1 MFTRVLTVALPLA
14 LAWSAAAWAQT
25 VIENLDGPVLLSA
38 EAISYEREPGV
49 ATASGNVELIS
60 GDRVLRADT
69 VSYDEQ
75 KDLVTARGN
84 VAILEPSGEVLFA
97 EYAELSDQLRN
108 GFVSEI
114 RMLMT
119 DESRLAANS
128 ANRSDGNRTEMSK
141 AVFSACQSCPK
152 HPNRPPLWQIKAYR
166 VTHVQSER
174 RIDYRDA
181 FLEVFGIPVAY
192 TPFFSHPDPTVKRK
206 SGFLSPTYGSSSEL
220 GAKLE
225 VPYYFNLA
233 PHRGATFSPLFTSK
247 EGVVLAGEYR
257 ELIDSGPLNF
267 QGSVTHVDERNENNA
282 KTGSKETRGHVKAT
296 GAFDIDD
303 TWRWGFAAERSTD
316 DTYLRRYDFSNE
328 DTLTSNIYLE
338 GFRGRSYASANA
350 FTFQG
355 LRLEDEPGE
364 TPLVLPELNYNFVG
378 QPGSFGQHWGIDA
391 NALVLNRSGSTD
403 SRRLSLGVNWQLP
416 HTSESGQLFN
426 LATSLRGDLYHVNEV
441 ADPSNPTN
449 SISGFKGRALPKIA
463 LDWRYPLVR
472 KQRNISQIVEPVVA
486 VIAAPVG
493 GNSDEI
499 PNEDSQRF
507 EFDDTN
513 LFSTNRFSGLDR
525 WEGGPRVNYGL
536 RLGAYGIGGG
546 YSSALIGQSLRWRGD
561 STFANKTGL
570 EDRRSDYVGRLNI
583 TPGRYFDYVHRFRL
597 DRDRFSI
604 RRNEI
609 DLALG
614 PKAVRFNVGYV
625 ALSRDL
631 TTDELNSR
639 EEGRLSSRVQI
650 TNFWS
655 ANASTRRDLA
665 GEGDTLSWEVGL
677 DYIDECIELG
687 VKLDRNFTQDR
698 DVQPSTNFVLRI
710 KLKHLG

>member
-687 VKLDRNFTQDR
+687 VKLDRNFTQYR

>member
-1 MFTRVLTVALPLA
+1 
-14 LAWSAAAWAQT
+14 
-25 VIENLDGPVLLSA
+25 
-38 EAISYEREPGV
+38 
-49 ATASGNVELIS
+49 
-60 GDRVLRADT
+60 
-69 VSYDEQ
+69 
-75 KDLVTARGN
+75 
-84 VAILEPSGEVLFA
+84 
-97 EYAELSDQLRN
+97 
-108 GFVSEI
+108 
-114 RMLMT
+114 
-119 DESRLAANS
+119 
-128 ANRSDGNRTEMSK
+128 MSI
-141 AVFSACQSCPK
+141 CPK

>member
-1 MFTRVLTVALPLA
+1 MFTRVLAVVFALS
-14 LAWSAAAWAQT
+14 LAWSATARAQT
-25 VIENLDGPVLLSA
+25 VTENPDGPVLLSA
-38 EAISYEREPGV
+38 ESISYDREPGL
-49 ATASGNVELIS
+49 ATALGNVELIS
-60 GDRVLRADT
+60 GDRVLRADA
-69 VSYDEQ
+69 VSYDERR
-75 KDLVTARGN
+75 DVVVARGS

-119 DESRLAANS
+119 DQSRLAAIT
-128 ANRSDGNRTEMSK
+128 ATRSDGNRTEMSK
-141 AVFSACQSCPK
+141 AVFSACQSCPQ
-152 HPNRPPLWQIKAYR
+152 HPDRPPLWQIKAYQ
-166 VTHVQSER
+166 VTHVQSAR

-181 FLEVFGIPVAY
+181 FLEVYGIPVAY

-206 SGFLSPTYGSSSEL
+206 SGFLVPTYGSSSDL

-225 VPYYFNLA
+225 VPYYFSLA
-233 PHRGATFSPLFTSK
+233 PHRDATFSPLFTSK

-282 KTGSKETRGHVKAT
+282 RTGSKETRGHLKAT
-296 GAFDIDD
+296 GAFDIDN
-303 TWRWGFAAERSTD
+303 TWRWGFVADRSTD
-316 DTYLRRYDFSNE
+316 DTYLRRYDISSE
-328 DTLTSNIYLE
+328 DTLTSNVYLE

-355 LRLEDEPGE
+355 LRREDDPGE
-364 TPLVLPELNYNFVG
+364 TPLILPELNYNFVG
-378 QPGSFGQHWGIDA
+378 QPGSYGQYWGIDA

-416 HTSESGQLFN
+416 YTSESGQLFK

-441 ADPSNPTN
+441 TDPANPTN
-449 SISGFKGRALPKIA
+449 SISGFKGRVLPKFT

-472 KQRNISQIVEPVVA
+472 KQKNVSQIIEPVVA
-486 VIAAPVG
+486 VIAAPIG
-493 GNSDEI
+493 GNPDEI
-499 PNEDSQRF
+499 PNEDSQSF

-513 LFSTNRFSGLDR
+513 LFSANRFSGLDR

-546 YSSALIGQSLRWRGD
+546 HSTALIGQSLRWRGD
-561 STFANKTGL
+561 STFADKTGL

-583 TPGRYFDYVHRFRL
+583 TPGSYFDYVHRFRL
-597 DRDRFSI
+597 DHDRFSI

-614 PKAVRFNVGYV
+614 PNAVRFSVGYV
-625 ALSRDL
+625 ALSREL

-639 EEGRLSSRVQI
+639 EEARLTSRVQI

-655 ANASTRRDLA
+655 ASASTRRDLA
-665 GEGDTLSWEVGL
+665 GGGDTLSWEVGV
-677 DYIDECIELG
+677 DYVDECIELG